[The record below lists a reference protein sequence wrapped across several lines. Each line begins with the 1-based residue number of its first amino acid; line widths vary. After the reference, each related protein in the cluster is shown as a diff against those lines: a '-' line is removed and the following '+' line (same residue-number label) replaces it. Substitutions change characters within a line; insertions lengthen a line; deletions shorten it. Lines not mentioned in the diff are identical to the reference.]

1 MTYKQAREEGYQ
13 VRQGEHG
20 TRIEFYTEYDPSKTK
35 EGAAALDRKIR
46 EMMDKG
52 ASREEIDKALEDQ
65 KIFIVKTYT
74 VFNAS
79 QIEGIEPLGAD
90 VSGAEK
96 EFRYHGRAESIM
108 DSCGVPIKYGMPGAA
123 YNKSLDIIK
132 MPNREWFSTPE
143 HFYATVLHEIAHSTG
158 HPSRMNRGGLG
169 QPFGS
174 PEYAMEELRAEMAS
188 AFVFQEVGMPLSSE
202 DMEGYVKDHAAYT
215 QHWLG
220 RLKEDYKEF
229 YAAVRDA
236 TKIADYTLAYER
248 AKDRENIL
256 PDTTDVNTVKPN
268 TAEAAAAIK
277 DPVQAAKA
285 LIGESAIITNAQRGK
300 TYTGEI
306 LRIDDNHAIQRTG
319 PNRGI
324 IHSLGKF
331 DEPLPL
337 PDKKAK
343 LSISYDGNLR
353 ASLKTASREEERE
366 TAVTR

>member
-1 MTYKQAREEGYQ
+1 
-13 VRQGEHG
+13 
-20 TRIEFYTEYDPSKTK
+20 
-35 EGAAALDRKIR
+35 
-46 EMMDKG
+46 
-52 ASREEIDKALEDQ
+52 LEDQ

-79 QIEGIEPLGAD
+79 QIEGIEPLEAD
-90 VSGAEK
+90 ISGSEK
-96 EFRYHGRAESIM
+96 DFRHHGRAESIM
-108 DSCGVPIKYGMPGAA
+108 DNCGVPIRYGTPGAA
-123 YNKSLDIIK
+123 YNLSQDIIK
-132 MPNREWFSTPE
+132 MPNREWFATPE

-158 HPSRMNRGGLG
+158 HPSRMNRDGLG
-169 QPFGS
+169 HTFGS

-188 AFVFQEVGMPLSSE
+188 AFVFQEIGMPLSPE

-236 TKIADYTLAYER
+236 TKIADYTLAYEHTR
-248 AKDRENIL
+248 GRGNLAPE
-256 PDTTDVNTVKPN
+256 TTEGNTAKPN
-268 TAEAAAAIK
+268 TAEAAAAAS

-285 LIGESAIITNAQRGK
+285 LIGEGAIVTGAQRGR
-300 TYTGEI
+300 TYTGEV
-306 LRIDDNHAIQRTG
+306 LMIDGGHAIQRTG

-331 DEPLPL
+331 DDPASLSEL

-343 LSISYDGNLR
+343 VSISYDGSLR

-366 TAVTR
+366 TGVTR